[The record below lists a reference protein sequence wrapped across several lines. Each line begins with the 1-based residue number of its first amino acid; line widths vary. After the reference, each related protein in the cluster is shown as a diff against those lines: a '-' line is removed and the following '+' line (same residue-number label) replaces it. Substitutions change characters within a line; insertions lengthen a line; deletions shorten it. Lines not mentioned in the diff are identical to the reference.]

1 MKDVYQFL
9 GKMKMHGGYYC
20 AITLK
25 SAETSLFYPNLDNA
39 LVHYFFDRSDGIQT
53 PSSSRFEDRIPP
65 AKPISSP
72 SLSPADVTK
81 NL

>member
-39 LVHYFFDRSDGIQT
+39 LVHYFFDRSDGI
-53 PSSSRFEDRIPP
+53 
-65 AKPISSP
+65 
-72 SLSPADVTK
+72 
-81 NL
+81 